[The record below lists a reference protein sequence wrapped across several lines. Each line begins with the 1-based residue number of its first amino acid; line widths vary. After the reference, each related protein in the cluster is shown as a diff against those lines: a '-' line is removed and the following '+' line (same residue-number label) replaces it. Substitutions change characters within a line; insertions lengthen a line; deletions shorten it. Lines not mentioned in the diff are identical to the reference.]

1 MYSGTFS
8 VNYLCPF
15 PVAEHFDLSC
25 FSERKSCNLWQFER
39 NCSIISFIRKL
50 IDCIKNCF
58 FKYASVIALRKKIRA
73 DKNRYEQVAFRK
85 SETTVS

>member
-25 FSERKSCNLWQFER
+25 FSERKSCNLLQFER

-50 IDCIKNCF
+50 IDCIKNSF
-58 FKYASVIALRKKIRA
+58 LNMHQLALRKKIRA